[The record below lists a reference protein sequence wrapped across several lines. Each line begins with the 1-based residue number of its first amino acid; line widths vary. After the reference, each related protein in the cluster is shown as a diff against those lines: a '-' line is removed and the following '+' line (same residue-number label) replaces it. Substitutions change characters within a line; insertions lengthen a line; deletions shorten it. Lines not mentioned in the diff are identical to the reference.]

1 MKAVR
6 KKRTVNFESAQIE
19 VSLIAIYLGLHS
31 QTMHRHYGE
40 LEEALIRS
48 SSGRDRMGLVS
59 QALSGM
65 PQAIVP
71 FHRRIPDIHLAACLI
86 DEVGRACFRSAD
98 TAVDAGYFSRID
110 NALHYNDVVGE
121 GGVGVPEV
129 LDPLRT
135 RALINDLHRWTQKPH
150 LEIVDSEQHDF
161 MRLHVGTTAFAGLQT
176 EPSARRSGAAMQAR
190 MSLITVTCGQIPEQR
205 AEPEAPKVQSEFLGT
220 VTLAPDQGS
229 LLMQGVDT
237 RIYMQTHAA
246 WSVADKLG
254 DTIYLHLELSGA
266 QFLSPLPDPLQFGA
280 KARGWLVP
288 LREIGSAFGGSTRAC
303 THLPRG
309 VAIDLMR
316 HTPWMWLEDP
326 AEWALGAWWLEPTPP
341 ESLASD

>member
-6 KKRTVNFESAQIE
+6 KKRAANFESAQIE
-19 VSLIAIYLGLHS
+19 VSLMAVYLGLHI
-31 QTMHRHYGE
+31 QAMHRHHGE
-40 LEEALIRS
+40 LEDALIRS
-48 SSGRDRMGLVS
+48 SGGRDRMNLVR

-65 PQAIVP
+65 PQAVVP

-86 DEVGRACFRSAD
+86 DEVGRACFRSAE
-98 TAVDAGYFSRID
+98 TAVDAGYFVRAD
-110 NALHYNDVVGE
+110 NELRYVDTAGE
-121 GGVGVPEV
+121 SGAGVPEV

-135 RALINDLHRWTQKPH
+135 RALINELNRWTQKPH

-176 EPSARRSGAAMQAR
+176 EPSARRPGAAMQAR
-190 MSLITVTCGQIPEQR
+190 MSLITVSCGQIPEKR

-229 LLMQGVDT
+229 LLMQGVDS

-246 WSVADKLG
+246 WSVADRWSN
-254 DTIYLHLELSGA
+254 TIYLHLELSGA

-288 LREIGSAFGGSTRAC
+288 LREIGSALGGSTRAC

-326 AEWALGAWWLEPTPP
+326 AEWALGAWWLQPTPP
-341 ESLASD
+341 ENLACD